1 MNDSF
6 AHRAAE
12 WDSPEKVEMTKIFVA
27 EMLRHVK
34 PDKNWKALEIG
45 AGTGLVGLQL
55 LPIVNTIVFEDT
67 SAAMLDVLRNKL
79 RDEKS
84 VEIVH
89 GEVYDYETTDIDF
102 VFSCMAFHHIP
113 EIEKTLKHLHEIM
126 TLDATIVVGDLRAED
141 GSFHRFEPIP
151 HRGFEPE
158 VLISKFQG
166 AGFKVL
172 VTKTYNTL
180 TRERVEGISTDYDQF
195 ILIAKKN

>member
-6 AHRAAE
+6 AHRAAD
-12 WDSPEKVEMTKIFVA
+12 WDSPEKVAMTKIFVT

-79 RDEKS
+79 RDENS

-89 GEVYDYETTDIDF
+89 GEVYDYKTRDIDF

-113 EIEKTLKHLHEIM
+113 ELEKTLKHLYEIM
-126 TLDATIVVGDLRAED
+126 TPDATIVVGDLWAED

-151 HRGFEPE
+151 HRGFDPE
-158 VLISKFQG
+158 VLINEFQD

-172 VTKTYNTL
+172 ATKAYNTL

-195 ILIAKKN
+195 ILIAKRN